1 MNNMRGKKIVV
12 ACKTSWDRVTEVE
25 GNCSARSC
33 GMPSKNQETV
43 ESTLDRGVRN
53 GVFSGAALLVGREG
67 RVVLQET
74 TGCASMDEGDQAITK
89 ETIFDLASLT
99 KPLATA
105 LAAMK
110 LVDEKKIDLDSPLAD
125 MLPVDIPE
133 DKAAITSRLLL
144 CHGAGMIDWQPFYEE
159 LMNHPSEARKR
170 LMREWILAA
179 PLKYKPGKGVLY
191 SDLGFMLLEWII
203 EVVCGM
209 PLPQYVGSQF
219 YQPLSLKML
228 SFSENNRPKYPP
240 ERYAATEDCPWR
252 GRVLRGVVH
261 DDNAYALGGY
271 SGHAGL
277 FGGALDCYAVV
288 NLLREHYRGLRED
301 YLKASTVRA
310 FFTRQDIT
318 KGSTWALGWDTPS
331 KTGSSAGRYFSQK
344 SVGHLGFTGTSLWMD
359 LEKDVIVILLTNR
372 VHPAR
377 ANEKIK
383 AFRPQLHDAIM
394 KALS

>member
-1 MNNMRGKKIVV
+1 
-12 ACKTSWDRVTEVE
+12 
-25 GNCSARSC
+25 
-33 GMPSKNQETV
+33 
-43 ESTLDRGVRN
+43 
-53 GVFSGAALLVGREG
+53 
-67 RVVLQET
+67 
-74 TGCASMDEGDQAITK
+74 
-89 ETIFDLASLT
+89 
-99 KPLATA
+99 
-105 LAAMK
+105 
-110 LVDEKKIDLDSPLAD
+110 
-125 MLPVDIPE
+125 
-133 DKAAITSRLLL
+133 
-144 CHGAGMIDWQPFYEE
+144 
-159 LMNHPSEARKR
+159 
-170 LMREWILAA
+170 
-179 PLKYKPGKGVLY
+179 
-191 SDLGFMLLEWII
+191 
-203 EVVCGM
+203 M

-240 ERYAATEDCPWR
+240 EQYAATEDCPWR

-301 YLKASTVRA
+301 YLRPSTVRT
-310 FFTRQDIT
+310 FFTRQDIVI
-318 KGSTWALGWDTPS
+318 GSTWALGWDTPS

-394 KALS
+394 KAIS